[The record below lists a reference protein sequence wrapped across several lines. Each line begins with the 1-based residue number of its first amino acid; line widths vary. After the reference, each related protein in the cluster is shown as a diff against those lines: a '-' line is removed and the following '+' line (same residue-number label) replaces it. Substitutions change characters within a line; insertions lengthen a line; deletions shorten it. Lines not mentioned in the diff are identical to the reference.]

1 MQVVKFC
8 EHYIEEAMVDIER
21 PLRSE
26 NMADVVSRWY
36 ADFVS
41 LGDGEGQMSQE
52 MLFELILVR
61 GRSRVLE
68 VKANHYSSGC
78 KLFGYQ
84 AFDGFDLRKG
94 CFVDQEQN
102 TRANS

>member
-1 MQVVKFC
+1 MWKSCELRLQLVQVVKFC
-8 EHYIEEAMVDIER
+8 EHYIEETMAEIER

-26 NMADVVSRWY
+26 NMEDVVSRWY

-61 GRSRVLE
+61 CRCRGLE
-68 VKANHYSSGC
+68 VS
-78 KLFGYQ
+78 
-84 AFDGFDLRKG
+84 
-94 CFVDQEQN
+94 
-102 TRANS
+102 